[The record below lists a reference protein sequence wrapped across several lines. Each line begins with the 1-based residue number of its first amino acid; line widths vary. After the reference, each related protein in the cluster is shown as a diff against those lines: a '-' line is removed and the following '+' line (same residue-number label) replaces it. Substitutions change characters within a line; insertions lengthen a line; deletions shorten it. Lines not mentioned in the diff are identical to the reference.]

1 MEDKMAELIIFC
13 FAFLFI
19 FLPAALIA
27 GVLEQIESKRI
38 EGSKRNAGKRNDCR
52 RG

>member
-1 MEDKMAELIIFC
+1 MSELIIFC
-13 FAFLFI
+13 FAFLFM

-38 EGSKRNAGKRNDCR
+38 EGGKRNVRKRNDCR
-52 RG
+52 RK